1 MTFLTMMI
9 YTSRSRRRH
18 ARMLVIR
25 RDPSIAKRF
34 YFLRRGS
41 SGIREINTADYFL
54 SARAELAMSS
64 ALSEMIH
71 SVQL

>member
-1 MTFLTMMI
+1 
-9 YTSRSRRRH
+9 
-18 ARMLVIR
+18 MLVIR

-34 YFLRRGS
+34 YFLWRGS